1 MNRMAKKT
9 KHSFPSASI
18 VIPAYNAE
26 KHLQACLDALLQQT
40 IHPEEI
46 IVVDDGST
54 DSTRTIAES
63 FSLVTLLT
71 QKNQGPAKARNAGAK
86 KARGDVVLF
95 IDSDCIAEKNWLEEM
110 LKPFEDENVVGV
122 QGAYKTKQKSLSAR
136 FDQLDIEYR
145 YERMK
150 KKDTIDWIGTYS
162 AAYKR
167 KVFMDAKG
175 FDETFPK
182 ASGEDSELSYR
193 LAEQGMVLK
202 FAPNAIV
209 YHTHPNSLL
218 HYLRVKYFR
227 AYWRTR
233 MYVKHP
239 QKSVQDSY
247 TPHVL
252 KINFFVGGL
261 FLLVL
266 AYLALR
272 LLTSDL
278 SRALIVSEIMQLVYF
293 LIIIFLV
300 IVIALYDF
308 LLLVARKDLVLIPYA
323 ILLTF
328 LRSIVFVLGA
338 GFGLLDWRVWK

>member
-1 MNRMAKKT
+1 MAKKT
-9 KHSFPSASI
+9 KQSFPSASI
-18 VIPAYNAE
+18 IIPAYNAE
-26 KHLQACLDALLQQT
+26 NHLQACLDALLQQT

-54 DSTRTIAES
+54 DGTRTIAES
-63 FSLVTLLT
+63 FSLVTYLT

-86 KARGDVVLF
+86 KASGDIILF
-95 IDSDCIAEKNWLEEM
+95 IDSDCVPEKNWLEEM

-122 QGAYKTKQKSLSAR
+122 QGAYKTKQKSLTAR

-150 KKDTIDWIGTYS
+150 KKETIDWIGTYS

-167 KVFMDAKG
+167 KVFLDARG

-193 LAEQGMVLK
+193 LAERGMILK
-202 FAPNAIV
+202 FAPTAIV
-209 YHTHPNSLL
+209 YHTHPDSLI
-218 HYLRVKYFR
+218 HYLRVKFFR

-266 AYLALR
+266 AYLTLR

-278 SRALIVSEIMQLVYF
+278 SRALIVSEMMQLVYF
-293 LIIIFLV
+293 LAVIILIII
-300 IVIALYDF
+300 IALYDF
-308 LLLVARKDLVLIPYA
+308 LLLVARKDVFLVPFA
-323 ILLTF
+323 IILTF
-328 LRSIVFVLGA
+328 LRSITFVLGA

>member
-1 MNRMAKKT
+1 MAKKT
-9 KHSFPSASI
+9 KQLFPSASI
-18 VIPAYNAE
+18 IIPAYNAE

-86 KARGDVVLF
+86 KASGDIILF
-95 IDSDCIAEKNWLEEM
+95 IDSDCVPEKNWLEEM
-110 LKPFEDENVVGV
+110 LKPFEDAKVVGV
-122 QGAYKTKQKSLSAR
+122 QGAYKTKQKSPTAR

-162 AAYKR
+162 AAYQR
-167 KVFMDAKG
+167 KVFLEVKG

-193 LAEQGMVLK
+193 LAEEGMILK

-209 YHTHPNSLL
+209 YHTHPDNMS
-218 HYLRVKYFR
+218 HYFKVKFFR

-233 MYVKHP
+233 MYWKHP
-239 QKSVQDSY
+239 SKTFKDSY
-247 TPHVL
+247 TPPDI
-252 KINFFVGGL
+252 KAAFFLGSF
-261 FLLVL
+261 FLLFIL
-266 AYLALR
+266 GFILQFF
-272 LLTSDL
+272 LLPPGVSIIEAQFVNILTVFTVC
-278 SRALIVSEIMQLVYF
+278 LIFAS
-293 LIIIFLV
+293 IIFGPFIIWLFKRDV
-300 IVIALYDF
+300 KIALF
-308 LLLVARKDLVLIPYA
+308 GIPIVLLRTA
-323 ILLTF
+323 
-328 LRSIVFVLGA
+328 VFIAGA
-338 GFGLLDWRVWK
+338 GCGMFDPRVWK